1 MKSYDG
7 ILILE
12 PEDTYNSPST
22 PSGICIRGG
31 RGGTQ
36 LLYKSYMVI
45 VKTHKGELICIKSRE
60 RIPNSY
66 SQAELQE
73 IVDRYENPVDKRII
87 LLNC

>member
-12 PEDTYNSPST
+12 PDDTYTSPS
-22 PSGICIRGG
+22 GLCL

-36 LLYKSYMVI
+36 PIYKAFMVI
-45 VKTHKGELICIKSRE
+45 AKTRKGELICMKCRE
-60 RIPNSY
+60 RVPNSY
-66 SQAELQE
+66 SQSELQE
-73 IVDRYENPVDKRII
+73 IVDRYENPVDERII